1 MMLRIEFSGALNR
14 AQPFLL
20 ESNANALEFILEK
33 AIIETYIVRTQYRL
47 IEPLQQCFA
56 HLRES
61 RRMVDHALSDSRQP
75 LNEG

>member
-1 MMLRIEFSGALNR
+1 MMLRIEFSGEFDR
-14 AQPFLL
+14 AQEFLL
-20 ESNANALEFILEK
+20 ESNTDALEFVLEK

-47 IEPLQQCFA
+47 VEPLQQRLT